1 MLCDLL
7 ANQNIRRACIDAT
20 GIGDMLVEEAQ
31 RIHGSYRV
39 EKVKFTAEVKDHL
52 ASKGRGLFEDR
63 RCRVPADREIRE
75 SFHTVRKTVTV
86 SGNVRYDAA
95 STDEGH
101 ADDFWAFT
109 LAKEAAA
116 TGVKPEAYVL

>member
-1 MLCDLL
+1 L

-39 EKVKFTAEVKDHL
+39 EKVKFTAPVKDHL
-52 ASKGRGLFEDR
+52 ASLGRGLFEDKR
-63 RCRVPADREIRE
+63 TRVPAEREIRE
-75 SFHTVRKTVTV
+75 SFHTVRKTVTI

-95 STDEGH
+95 STEAGH
-101 ADDFWAFT
+101 ADDFWAFS
-109 LAKEAAA
+109 LAKEAGK
-116 TGVKPEAYVL
+116 TTVTPECILL